1 MSHES
6 KAVLPFKTAVKT
18 VGRKLFDNNQVRE
31 NSGYR
36 DFLEVALL
44 LD

>member
-6 KAVLPFKTAVKT
+6 KAVLPFKTVVKT
-18 VGRKLFDNNQVRE
+18 VGRKLFANNLVCE
-31 NSGYR
+31 NSGYK